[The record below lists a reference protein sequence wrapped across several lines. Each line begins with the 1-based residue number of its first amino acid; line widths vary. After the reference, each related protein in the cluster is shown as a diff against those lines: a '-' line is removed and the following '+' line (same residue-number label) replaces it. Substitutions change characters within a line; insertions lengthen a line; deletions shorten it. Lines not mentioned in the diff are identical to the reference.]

1 MGVRSIFIA
10 DFEKTCITF
19 EPTKLRILLNIVMHF
34 IDNTT
39 KNSVS

>member
-19 EPTKLRILLNIVMHF
+19 EPIKLHILLSIVVHF
-34 IDNTT
+34 TDNTT
-39 KNSVS
+39 KSSLS